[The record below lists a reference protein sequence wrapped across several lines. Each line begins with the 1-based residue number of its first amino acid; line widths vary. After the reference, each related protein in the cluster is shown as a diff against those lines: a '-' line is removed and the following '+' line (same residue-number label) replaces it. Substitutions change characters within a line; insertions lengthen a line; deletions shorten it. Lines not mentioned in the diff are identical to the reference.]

1 MHFISFLSE
10 PSKQSQVNVLRV
22 PQIPP
27 VPNQGQTC
35 PIPPLGKTPLTGPQ
49 HFGFPFLSNNGID
62 RGGFRPAQRLTA
74 IAARVGLMPKLVVVV
89 KSVVVD
95 VETEIEMDT
104 EISVVVNVETETV
117 VVVLMLTETDV
128 TGGGQLL
135 IAKFDQLAEV
145 KKTGR
150 NGL

>member
-1 MHFISFLSE
+1 M
-10 PSKQSQVNVLRV
+10 
-22 PQIPP
+22 
-27 VPNQGQTC
+27 
-35 PIPPLGKTPLTGPQ
+35 TGPQ

-95 VETEIEMDT
+95 VETEM
-104 EISVVVNVETETV
+104 EIDVSVVVEMDTV

-135 IAKFDQLAEV
+135 IAEFDQFAEL

-150 NGL
+150 KGL